1 MNEEIRELLDEEIQS
16 QIEAMSSLEAGSKEQ
31 TAAAENVAKLIRL
44 GIDEDKNAKEAMQRE
59 DAMYS
64 EEKYHAAQLKEQKVA
79 KWVQIG
85 GMVAVTVAELL
96 FYGYWI
102 GRGYKFEEEGVVSS
116 PTLKSVIQKF
126 RPSKR

>member
-16 QIEAMSSLEAGSKEQ
+16 QIEAMSSLEPGSKEQ
-31 TAAAENVAKLIRL
+31 TAAAENIAKLIRL
-44 GIDEDKNAKEAMQRE
+44 GIDDDKNAKEAMQRE

-85 GMVAVTVAELL
+85 GTALIAVVELA

-102 GRGYKFEEEGVVSS
+102 GRGYKYEEDGVVTS
-116 PTLKSVIQKF
+116 PTLKDLIRRF
-126 RPSKR
+126 RPTKH

>member
-1 MNEEIRELLDEEIQS
+1 MNDEIREMLDEEIRS

-31 TAAAENVAKLIRL
+31 TAAAENIAKLIRL
-44 GIDEDKNAKEAMQRE
+44 GIEDDKNAKEAMQRE
-59 DAMYS
+59 DSMYN
-64 EEKYHAAQLKEQKVA
+64 EEKFHEAQLREQRIA

-85 GMVAVTVAELL
+85 GAAVLTVAELL

-116 PTLKSVIQKF
+116 PTLKDLIRRF
-126 RPSKR
+126 RPTKH